1 MRTAYLLTGVMLFIV
16 ACSQQD
22 NRPEARI
29 KKQQTI
35 DKSLSSQKFAELCA
49 ACHGARARG
58 GVGPDL
64 TVSRFKYGK
73 DRASIEKSIL
83 EGRPG
88 GMPAFG
94 AHIKPEDAAA
104 LADYLLSL

>member
-1 MRTAYLLTGVMLFIV
+1 MQAACLVAGVMLIM
-16 ACSQQD
+16 AGCSQQD
-22 NRPEARI
+22 NRPETR
-29 KKQQTI
+29 KQQQTPAVFQ
-35 DKSLSSQKFAELCA
+35 SSQKFAELCA
-49 ACHGARARG
+49 ACHGVRARG